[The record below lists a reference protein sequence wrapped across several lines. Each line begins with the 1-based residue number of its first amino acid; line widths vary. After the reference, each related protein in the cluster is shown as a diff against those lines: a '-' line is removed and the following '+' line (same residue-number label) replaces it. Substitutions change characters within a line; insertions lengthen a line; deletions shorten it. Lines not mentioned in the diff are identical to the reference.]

1 MKNAG
6 FTLVEIMIVVAIIGL
21 LAALA
26 VPAFIQARQDAQTN
40 SCIANL
46 DQIEGAVQQ
55 WAFVN
60 KKSGTD
66 AVDTTGVITY
76 LSNKGIF
83 AAGEC
88 PGGGTY
94 SCSTVAAG
102 PACTLSAQGHVL
114 Q

>member
-1 MKNAG
+1 MKNSG

-26 VPAFIQARQDAQTN
+26 VPAFIQAREDAQRN
-40 SCIANL
+40 SCVANL
-46 DQIEGAVQQ
+46 DQIEGSIQQ

-60 KKSGTD
+60 RKSGSD
-66 AVDTTGVITY
+66 AVVQAGILTY
-76 LSNKGIF
+76 LSNDPFTDG
-83 AAGEC
+83 C

-94 SCSTVAAG
+94 AVTTVDAG
-102 PACTLSAQGHVL
+102 PSCTLNGQGHIL